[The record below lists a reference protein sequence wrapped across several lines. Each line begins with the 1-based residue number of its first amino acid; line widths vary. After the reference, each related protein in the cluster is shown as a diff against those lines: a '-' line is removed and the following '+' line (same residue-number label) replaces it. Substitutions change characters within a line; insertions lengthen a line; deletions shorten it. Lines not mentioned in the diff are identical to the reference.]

1 MLLKPKLSSRVTLPP
16 WPCSCLAALSGVSYA
31 RMEAMCKPYAKPFK
45 KSDPYSLRSN
55 VLSTQQ
61 SEAATAAAAVQQAVA
76 GEGEAYLSMT

>member
-1 MLLKPKLSSRVTLPP
+1 
-16 WPCSCLAALSGVSYA
+16 
-31 RMEAMCKPYAKPFK
+31 MCKPYAKPFK